1 MKEFKFKPR
10 ATNDLER
17 KVKRVELDP
26 INIYNLEGS
35 LDSFIE
41 TFNKIKEN
49 CAKDGLEVVR
59 IEAYTQ
65 YEDEE
70 VYAELIISGSRLEND
85 LEYDERIRKIGRQ
98 QLIEH
103 IEKENISK
111 NDKKLIFEIK
121 DESKS
126 KKKK

>member
-1 MKEFKFKPR
+1 MNNKLVETLKQNVISTF
-10 ATNDLER
+10 R
-17 KVKRVELDP
+17 K
-26 INIYNLEGS
+26 
-35 LDSFIE
+35 
-41 TFNKIKEN
+41 
-49 CAKDGLEVVR
+49 
-59 IEAYTQ
+59 

-70 VYAELIISGSRLEND
+70 IYAELIISGSRLEND

-103 IEKENISK
+103 IEKENIST

-121 DESKS
+121 DESKN

>member
-1 MKEFKFKPR
+1 MREFKFKSR

-17 KVKRVELDP
+17 KVKRVELDT

-35 LDSFIE
+35 LNSFIE

-49 CAKDGLEVVR
+49 CAKDGLENVR
-59 IEAYTQ
+59 IETYTQ

-70 VYAELIISGSRLEND
+70 VYAELIISGYRLEND
-85 LEYDERIRKIGRQ
+85 SEYDERIRKIGRQ